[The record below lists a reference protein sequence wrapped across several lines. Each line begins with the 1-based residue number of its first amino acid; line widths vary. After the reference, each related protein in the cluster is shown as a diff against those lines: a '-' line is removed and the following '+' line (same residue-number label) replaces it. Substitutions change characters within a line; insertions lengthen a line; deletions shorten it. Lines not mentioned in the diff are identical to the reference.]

1 MKKRITVVLFA
12 LLLVCTVCFSFAA
25 CGDKSDTDCKHTYGK
40 WVIVKEPTCTEQ
52 GSRERTCSVC
62 KDKQTEVIPA
72 RHKYGDDGICTVC
85 GRKVTLGLKYSEI
98 KENDTVIGYAVTG
111 IGSATDTDIVI
122 PEIYNDLPVIY
133 IGEDAFRYCTS
144 LTSVIIPDSVT
155 YIGSD
160 AFYYCG
166 SLECNEKDGIKYLGN
181 ETNPYVVAVDV
192 TSYDIT
198 TANIEN
204 GCKVIYEAFDACPSL
219 KSVTIPDSVTSI
231 GYRAFF
237 SSDLTSVIIPDSV
250 TSIGENA
257 FYYCDSLTSVTIGN
271 GVISIE
277 KDAFYGCSD
286 LTSIT
291 IGNSVTSIGYEAF
304 RDCTSLKN
312 ITIPDSV
319 TSIGSWTFRDC
330 TSLKDITIPDSVT
343 SIGEE
348 AFYGCSGLI
357 SAIIGNGVTS
367 IENGVFRDCTSLTS
381 ITIGNGVTSI
391 EEGVFRYCTSLT
403 SVIIPDSVTYIGSHA
418 FYYCDSLKYNEKDG
432 IKYLGNKT
440 NPYVVVMDAISNIT
454 IANIENGCKVIDCNA
469 FSYCWSLTS
478 VIIPDSVTYI
488 GRSAFNGCDSLEYNE
503 KDGIK
508 YLGNETNP
516 YVVAVDV
523 TSYDITAANIENGC
537 KVIGCGAFYGCSGLT
552 SITIPDSV
560 TSIGEYAFR
569 GCTSLTSITIPDN
582 VTSIGEYAFYGC
594 SGLTSVTIGNGV
606 TSIGSW
612 TFSDCTSLTSIT
624 IPDSVT
630 SIGSFAFDGCSDLTS
645 ITIGN
650 GVTSIG
656 SFAFSDCTSLKSITI
671 PDNVI
676 SIGKKVFFR
685 SGLTNITIGN
695 GVTSIGEQAFY
706 DCTSLSDIYCK
717 ATSEPIGWDGRWKD
731 RCSATVHWGNE
742 WEYVDGVPTL
752 KQN

>member
-25 CGDKSDTDCKHTYGK
+25 CGDKNDTDCKHTYGK
-40 WVIVKEPTCTEQ
+40 WVTVKEPTCIEQGSRERTCTKCENKETESIQATGVHTYGKWVTVKEPACTEQ

-62 KDKQTEVIPA
+62 KDKQTEVISA

-133 IGEDAFRYCTS
+133 IGEKAFSYCQS

-155 YIGSD
+155 YIGSA

-181 ETNPYVVAVDV
+181 ETNPYVVAVGV

-219 KSVTIPDSVTSI
+219 TSVTIPDSVTSI
-231 GYRAFF
+231 GSRAFF
-237 SSDLTSVIIPDSV
+237 SSDLTSVTIPDSV
-250 TSIGENA
+250 TSIGEYA

-330 TSLKDITIPDSVT
+330 TSLTSITIPDSVT

-357 SAIIGNGVTS
+357 SA
-367 IENGVFRDCTSLTS
+367 
-381 ITIGNGVTSI
+381 TIGNGVTSI

-440 NPYVVVMDAISNIT
+440 NPYVVVMDAISTIT

-469 FSYCWSLTS
+469 FSYCRSLTS
-478 VIIPDSVTYI
+478 VIIPDSVIYI
-488 GRSAFNGCDSLEYNE
+488 GIQAFEACDSLEYNE

-508 YLGNETNP
+508 YLGNETNL
-516 YVVAVDV
+516 YVIVMEV
-523 TSYDITAANIENGC
+523 TSDDITAVNIENGC
-537 KVIGCGAFYGCSGLT
+537 KVIGRDAFYGCSGLT

-569 GCTSLTSITIPDN
+569 GCTSLTSITIPDS

-594 SGLTSVTIGNGV
+594 SGLTS
-606 TSIGSW
+606 
-612 TFSDCTSLTSIT
+612 
-624 IPDSVT
+624 
-630 SIGSFAFDGCSDLTS
+630 

-656 SFAFSDCTSLKSITI
+656 HRVFSDCTSLKSITI

>member
-40 WVIVKEPTCTEQ
+40 WVTVKEPTCTEQGSRERTCTKCENKETESIQATGVHTYGEWVTVKEPACTEQ

-62 KDKQTEVIPA
+62 KDKQTEVISA

-133 IGEDAFRYCTS
+133 IGEKAFSSCRS

-181 ETNPYVVAVDV
+181 ETNPYVVAVGV

-204 GCKVIYEAFDACPSL
+204 GCKVIYGAFDTCRS
-219 KSVTIPDSVTSI
+219 
-231 GYRAFF
+231 
-237 SSDLTSVIIPDSV
+237 LTSVTIPDSV

-257 FYYCDSLTSVTIGN
+257 FDGCSGLTSATIGN

-330 TSLKDITIPDSVT
+330 TSLKSITIPDNVT

-357 SAIIGNGVTS
+357 SATIGNGVTS

-403 SVIIPDSVTYIGSHA
+403 SVIIPDSVTSIGSHA
-418 FYYCDSLKYNEKDG
+418 FYYCDNLKYNEKDG

-440 NPYVVVMDAISNIT
+440 NPYVIVMDAISNIT
-454 IANIENGCKVIDCNA
+454 TANIENGCKVIDYDA

-478 VIIPDSVTYI
+478 VIIPDSVIYI
-488 GRSAFNGCDSLEYNE
+488 GIQAFEACDSLEYNE

-508 YLGNETNP
+508 YLGNETNL
-516 YVVAVDV
+516 YVIVMEV
-523 TSYDITAANIENGC
+523 TSDDITAVNIENGC
-537 KVIGCGAFYGCSGLT
+537 KVIGRDAFYGCSGLT

-569 GCTSLTSITIPDN
+569 GCTSLTSITIPHS

-594 SGLTSVTIGNGV
+594 SGLTS
-606 TSIGSW
+606 
-612 TFSDCTSLTSIT
+612 
-624 IPDSVT
+624 
-630 SIGSFAFDGCSDLTS
+630 

-656 SFAFSDCTSLKSITI
+656 K
-671 PDNVI
+671 
-676 SIGKKVFFR
+676 
-685 SGLTNITIGN
+685 
-695 GVTSIGEQAFY
+695 QAFY

-742 WEYVDGVPTL
+742 WEYVDGVPTV

>member
-25 CGDKSDTDCKHTYGK
+25 CGDKNDTDCKHTYGK
-40 WVIVKEPTCTEQ
+40 WVTVKEPTCTEQGSRERTCTKCENKETESIQATGVHTYGEWVTVKEPTCIEQ

-62 KDKQTEVIPA
+62 KDKQTEVISA

-133 IGEDAFRYCTS
+133 IGEKAFSYCQS

-155 YIGSD
+155 YIGSA

-181 ETNPYVVAVDV
+181 ETNPYVVAVGV

-219 KSVTIPDSVTSI
+219 TSVTIPDSVTSI
-231 GYRAFF
+231 GSRAFF
-237 SSDLTSVIIPDSV
+237 SSDLTSVTIPDSV
-250 TSIGENA
+250 TSIGEYA
-257 FYYCDSLTSVTIGN
+257 FYYCDSLTSATIGN

-277 KDAFYGCSD
+277 KDAFYGCS
-286 LTSIT
+286 
-291 IGNSVTSIGYEAF
+291 G
-304 RDCTSLKN
+304 
-312 ITIPDSV
+312 
-319 TSIGSWTFRDC
+319 
-330 TSLKDITIPDSVT
+330 
-343 SIGEE
+343 
-348 AFYGCSGLI
+348 
-357 SAIIGNGVTS
+357 
-367 IENGVFRDCTSLTS
+367 LTS

-391 EEGVFRYCTSLT
+391 GHMVFSDCTSL
-403 SVIIPDSVTYIGSHA
+403 
-418 FYYCDSLKYNEKDG
+418 K
-432 IKYLGNKT
+432 
-440 NPYVVVMDAISNIT
+440 
-454 IANIENGCKVIDCNA
+454 
-469 FSYCWSLTS
+469 
-478 VIIPDSVTYI
+478 
-488 GRSAFNGCDSLEYNE
+488 
-503 KDGIK
+503 
-508 YLGNETNP
+508 
-516 YVVAVDV
+516 
-523 TSYDITAANIENGC
+523 
-537 KVIGCGAFYGCSGLT
+537 
-552 SITIPDSV
+552 
-560 TSIGEYAFR
+560 
-569 GCTSLTSITIPDN
+569 SITIPDN
-582 VTSIGEYAFYGC
+582 VI
-594 SGLTSVTIGNGV
+594 
-606 TSIGSW
+606 
-612 TFSDCTSLTSIT
+612 
-624 IPDSVT
+624 

-656 SFAFSDCTSLKSITI
+656 GWAFGDCTSLTSITI

-676 SIGKKVFFR
+676 SIEKNVFFR
-685 SGLTNITIGN
+685 SGLTSITIGN
-695 GVTSIGEQAFY
+695 GVTSIGEDAFCG
-706 DCTSLSDIYCK
+706 CTSLSDIYCK

>member
-40 WVIVKEPTCTEQ
+40 WVTVKEPTCTEQGSRERTCTKCENKETESIQATGVHTYGKWVTVKEPTCTEQGSRERTCTKCENKETESIQATGVHTYGEWVTVKEPACTEQ

-62 KDKQTEVIPA
+62 KDKQTEVISA

-133 IGEDAFRYCTS
+133 IGEKAFSSCRS

-181 ETNPYVVAVDV
+181 ETNPYVVAVGV

-204 GCKVIYEAFDACPSL
+204 GCKVIYGAFDTCRS
-219 KSVTIPDSVTSI
+219 
-231 GYRAFF
+231 
-237 SSDLTSVIIPDSV
+237 LTSVTIPDSV

-257 FYYCDSLTSVTIGN
+257 FDGCSGLTSATIGN

-319 TSIGSWTFRDC
+319 TSIGS
-330 TSLKDITIPDSVT
+330 
-343 SIGEE
+343 
-348 AFYGCSGLI
+348 
-357 SAIIGNGVTS
+357 
-367 IENGVFRDCTSLTS
+367 
-381 ITIGNGVTSI
+381 
-391 EEGVFRYCTSLT
+391 
-403 SVIIPDSVTYIGSHA
+403 HA
-418 FYYCDSLKYNEKDG
+418 FYYCDNLKYNEKDG

-440 NPYVVVMDAISNIT
+440 NPYVIVMDAISNIT
-454 IANIENGCKVIDCNA
+454 TANIENGCKVIDYDA

-478 VIIPDSVTYI
+478 VIIPDSVIYI
-488 GRSAFNGCDSLEYNE
+488 GIQAFEACDSLEYNE

-508 YLGNETNP
+508 YLGNETNL
-516 YVVAVDV
+516 YVIVMEV
-523 TSYDITAANIENGC
+523 TSDDITAVNIENGC
-537 KVIGCGAFYGCSGLT
+537 KVIGRDAFYGCSGLT

-569 GCTSLTSITIPDN
+569 GCTSLTSITIPHS

-594 SGLTSVTIGNGV
+594 SGLTS
-606 TSIGSW
+606 
-612 TFSDCTSLTSIT
+612 
-624 IPDSVT
+624 
-630 SIGSFAFDGCSDLTS
+630 

-656 SFAFSDCTSLKSITI
+656 DWVFSDCTSLKSITI

-676 SIGKKVFFR
+676 SIGSFAFYGCSDLTSITIGNGVTSIGDRAFGDCTSLTSITIPDNVISIGKNVFFR

-695 GVTSIGEQAFY
+695 GVTSIGKQAFY

-742 WEYVDGVPTL
+742 WEYVDGVPTV

>member
-40 WVIVKEPTCTEQ
+40 WVTVKEPTCTEQGSRERTCTKCENKETESIQATGVHTYGEWVTVKEPACTEQ

-62 KDKQTEVIPA
+62 KDKQTEVISA

-133 IGEDAFRYCTS
+133 IGEKAFSSCRS

-181 ETNPYVVAVDV
+181 ETNPYVVAVGV

-204 GCKVIYEAFDACPSL
+204 GCKVIYGAFDTCRS
-219 KSVTIPDSVTSI
+219 
-231 GYRAFF
+231 
-237 SSDLTSVIIPDSV
+237 LTSVTIPDSV

-257 FYYCDSLTSVTIGN
+257 FDGCSGLTSATIGN

-319 TSIGSWTFRDC
+319 TSIGS
-330 TSLKDITIPDSVT
+330 
-343 SIGEE
+343 
-348 AFYGCSGLI
+348 
-357 SAIIGNGVTS
+357 
-367 IENGVFRDCTSLTS
+367 
-381 ITIGNGVTSI
+381 
-391 EEGVFRYCTSLT
+391 
-403 SVIIPDSVTYIGSHA
+403 HA
-418 FYYCDSLKYNEKDG
+418 FYYCDNLKYNEKDG

-440 NPYVVVMDAISNIT
+440 NPYVIVMDAISNIT
-454 IANIENGCKVIDCNA
+454 TANIENGCKVIDYDA

-478 VIIPDSVTYI
+478 VIIPDSVIYI
-488 GRSAFNGCDSLEYNE
+488 GIQAFEACDSLEYNE

-508 YLGNETNP
+508 YLGNETNL
-516 YVVAVDV
+516 YVIVMEV
-523 TSYDITAANIENGC
+523 TSDDITAVNIENGC
-537 KVIGCGAFYGCSGLT
+537 KVIGRDAFYGCSGLT

-569 GCTSLTSITIPDN
+569 GCTSLTSITIPHS

-594 SGLTSVTIGNGV
+594 SGLTS
-606 TSIGSW
+606 
-612 TFSDCTSLTSIT
+612 
-624 IPDSVT
+624 
-630 SIGSFAFDGCSDLTS
+630 

-656 SFAFSDCTSLKSITI
+656 K
-671 PDNVI
+671 
-676 SIGKKVFFR
+676 
-685 SGLTNITIGN
+685 
-695 GVTSIGEQAFY
+695 QAFY

-742 WEYVDGVPTL
+742 WEYVDGVPTV